1 MCLLC
6 RPVLHSRYWAIHDP
20 LNYVH
25 KRTLRRVTSQILFVW
40 LISAIISVP
49 PLIGWNDWSF
59 TGTEGPCELS
69 NNKGYVVYS
78 ASGSFYIPLVIMSI
92 VYLKIYLATRKRL
105 RERANAAAK
114 VSAVNVL
121 NHWEYRGS
129 RSQLAK
135 STLGLS
141 TIDFVK
147 LLEQVYWDSSKKGLR
162 SQERR

>member
-1 MCLLC
+1 
-6 RPVLHSRYWAIHDP
+6 
-20 LNYVH
+20 
-25 KRTLRRVTSQILFVW
+25 
-40 LISAIISVP
+40 
-49 PLIGWNDWSF
+49 
-59 TGTEGPCELS
+59 
-69 NNKGYVVYS
+69 
-78 ASGSFYIPLVIMSI
+78 MSI

-135 STLGLS
+135 STVGLS
-141 TIDFVK
+141 TIDLAK

>member
-1 MCLLC
+1 M
-6 RPVLHSRYWAIHDP
+6 
-20 LNYVH
+20 
-25 KRTLRRVTSQILFVW
+25 RRVTSQILFVW

-114 VSAVNVL
+114 VRKRFNGNCRNTTSDSRFDPSAGSSRVGFEEGNSPVL
-121 NHWEYRGS
+121 LFDARRHPDGND
-129 RSQLAK
+129 
-135 STLGLS
+135 T
-141 TIDFVK
+141 
-147 LLEQVYWDSSKKGLR
+147 LR
-162 SQERR
+162 SDCRFR